1 MFQIVIGTDAIG
13 EMLLRVGTI
22 LSGNPNYLTSQK
34 YRYKTEGSFEG
45 VHMFNAIPAPYP
57 CLHSVGGIL

>member
-1 MFQIVIGTDAIG
+1 MLQIVIGKDAIG

-34 YRYKTEGSFEG
+34 DCYKTEGSFEG
-45 VHMFNAIPAPYP
+45 VHMFHSLPAPYS
-57 CLHSVGGIL
+57 CSHSVGGIL